1 MQRDNDIA
9 VVGGGLLGAA
19 IAFGLAREGK
29 RVVILDEGD
38 IAKRAS
44 RGNFAL
50 VWVQSKGLGM
60 PTYTGWTIR
69 SSNAWSQLDAELK
82 ERTGL
87 DVHFERP
94 GGLNLC
100 LSEREMEARAAI
112 LKQIHSQQGVAKYEV
127 ALLNRGEIEKMQPH
141 IGPDVVG
148 GSYCPLDGHVNALR
162 LFRAFHLANRHLGV
176 DYRPSHRV
184 EHIEYGH
191 GAFRLKTTQ
200 GAIQAEKIVLAAG
213 NANMRLAPMVGLDV
227 PMQLNCRGQIVVTER
242 VQPFMPYPVAT
253 VRQTDEGTVMI
264 GDSYEDSTDDREVNF
279 TINTVMADRAQ
290 RMFPMLANVNVVR
303 SWACLRVMTQDGFP
317 IYDQSESY
325 PGAFVA
331 CCHSGVTL
339 APVHTYA
346 LAPMIARAALDAQ
359 HVGFFSARRFHVQ
372 KAA

>member
-1 MQRDNDIA
+1 MRRDNEFA

-60 PTYTGWTIR
+60 PAYTGWTIR
-69 SSNAWSQLDAELK
+69 SSNAWLQLEKELK

-87 DVHFERP
+87 DVCFQRP

-100 LSEREMEARAAI
+100 LSEREMEARVAMI
-112 LKQIHSQQGVAKYEV
+112 DQIHSQQGVAKYEV
-127 ALLNRGEIEKMQPH
+127 ALLGRGEIEKMQPH
-141 IGPDVVG
+141 IGSDVVG

-162 LFRAFHLANRHLGV
+162 VFRAFHLANSRLNI

-184 EHIEYGH
+184 EHIEYGR
-191 GAFRLKTTQ
+191 GAFRLKTT
-200 GAIQAEKIVLAAG
+200 GGEIQAEKVVLTAG
-213 NANMRLAPMVGLDV
+213 NANMRLAPMVGLDA
-227 PMQLNCRGQIVVTER
+227 PMKPNCRGQIVVTER
-242 VQPFMPYPVAT
+242 VEPFMRYPVTT

-264 GDSYEDSTDDREVNF
+264 GDSYEDSTDDMGLNF
-279 TINTVMADRAQ
+279 AINSVMADRAR

-303 SWACLRVMTQDGFP
+303 SWSCIRVMTQDGFP
-317 IYDQSESY
+317 IYQQSESC
-325 PGAFVA
+325 PGAFVV

-339 APVHTYA
+339 AAVHAYA
-346 LAPMIARAALDAQ
+346 LAPMIARGELDARE
-359 HVGFFSARRFHVQ
+359 VCAFSAKRFHVQ